1 MTLEDVFIEKLQ
13 TDPAYVLKISRQL
26 LEQDPNDP
34 YVWGLV
40 NKHVF
45 PWMGET
51 EEREELARQVLGL
64 DLMNLLRPV

>member
-26 LEQDPNDP
+26 LEQDSDDP
-34 YVWGLV
+34 YARELV
-40 NKHVF
+40 NKHVL
-45 PWMGET
+45 PWMRED

-64 DLMNLLRPV
+64 ALMNFLRPV